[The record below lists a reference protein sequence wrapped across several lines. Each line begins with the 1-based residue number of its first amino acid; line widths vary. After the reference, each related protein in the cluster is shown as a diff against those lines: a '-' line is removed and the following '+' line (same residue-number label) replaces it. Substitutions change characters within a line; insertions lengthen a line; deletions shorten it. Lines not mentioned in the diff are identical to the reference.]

1 MITREYDEMFP
12 NLSRRN
18 LLRGAAGVAGA
29 AAVGGLAGC
38 GSNTGRGSGSGT
50 TIKQWYHEYGEAGV
64 LQAVKRYAKAYKKAD
79 VEVQWTPGDYDS
91 KLASGLLSNAGPDVF
106 EAQPKA
112 DEVKAGQL
120 VDLTDVIAG
129 VKDDFAPGI
138 LQSATIDGKV
148 YGIPQAIDMQLLF
161 YRKSLLSAAKLD
173 VPTTLDELASAA
185 KKLTTRK
192 VKGLF
197 LGNDGGASVL
207 GALPLW
213 SVGQDFL
220 TSDGKKVGFDAA
232 TAAPALAK
240 LRQIYSS
247 GSLLL
252 GAPAD
257 WSDPSAFNQGLTAM
271 QWSGLWAIPAVRK
284 ALGDDFGVAAWP
296 ALSSSVGKQS
306 VPIGAFCSCVSSKSK
321 HVADGKA
328 FVKWLWI
335 DQTADQLDFNQSYG
349 FHIPP
354 RKSISAKATK
364 LKTGAAADA
373 VRFTQEIGKPASPP
387 AWTAAMGTAWQDGLN
402 KVIRSGADPTA
413 TLRDAITKVDTEL
426 ARLNK

>member
-1 MITREYDEMFP
+1 MITREYDEMA
-12 NLSRRN
+12 NLSRRD
-18 LLRGAAGVAGA
+18 LLRATAGA
-29 AAVGGLAGC
+29 AVLGGLAGC

-50 TIKQWYHEYGEAGV
+50 TIRQWYHEYGEAGV

-91 KLASGLLSNAGPDVF
+91 KLASGLLSSSGPDVF

-112 DEVKAGQL
+112 DQVKGGQL
-120 VDLTDVIAG
+120 ADLSDVIAG
-129 VKDDFAPGI
+129 ARDDFAPGI

-148 YGIPQAIDMQLLF
+148 YDIPQAIDMQLLF
-161 YRKSLLSAAKLD
+161 YRKSLLAAAKVD
-173 VPTTLDELASAA
+173 VPTTLDELATAA

-207 GALPLW
+207 GPLPLW

-220 TSDGKKVGFDAA
+220 SSDSKKAGFDAA

-240 LRQIYSS
+240 LRQIYTS

-257 WSDPSAFNQGLTAM
+257 WSDPSAFIQGLTAM
-271 QWSGLWAIPAVRK
+271 QWSGLWAIPAVQK

-296 ALSSSVGKQS
+296 ALSSATGKQS
-306 VPIGAFCSCVSSKSK
+306 VPIGAYCSCVNAKSK
-321 HVADGKA
+321 RAGASKA
-328 FVKWLWI
+328 YVKWLWI

-354 RKSISAKATK
+354 RKSIAARATK
-364 LKTGAAADA
+364 LKSGAAADA
-373 VRFTQEIGKPASPP
+373 VRFVQEIGKPASPP

-402 KVIRSGADPTA
+402 KVIRSGADPAA
-413 TLRDAITKVDTEL
+413 TLKDTVSTVDAEL
-426 ARLNK
+426 ARLAK

>member
-1 MITREYDEMFP
+1 MSQP
-12 NLSRRN
+12 NLSPSLSRRG
-18 LLRGAAGVAGA
+18 LLRGAAGIAVA
-29 AAVGGLAGC
+29 GGLAAC

-50 TIKQWYHEYGEAGV
+50 TIKQWYHEYGETGV
-64 LQAVKRYAKAYKKAD
+64 LQAVKRYAKAYPRAT

-91 KLASGLLSNAGPDVF
+91 KLASGLLSNSGPDVF

-112 DEVKAGQL
+112 DQVKAGQL
-120 VDLTDVIAG
+120 VDLSDVIAG
-129 VKDDFAPGI
+129 AKDDFAPGI
-138 LQSATIDGKV
+138 LRSATINGKV
-148 YGIPQAIDMQLLF
+148 YGVPQAIDMQLLF

-173 VPTTLDELASAA
+173 VPTTLDELLTAA
-185 KKLTTRK
+185 KKLSTRK

-220 TSDGKKVGFDAA
+220 SGDGTKVGFDAA

-240 LRQIYSS
+240 LREIYTS

-257 WSDPSAFNQGLTAM
+257 WSDPSAFTQGLTAM
-271 QWSGLWAIPAVRK
+271 QWSGLWAIPAVQK

-296 ALSSSVGKQS
+296 ALSSSVGKRS
-306 VPIGAFCSCVSSKSK
+306 VPIGAFCSCVSAKSK
-321 HVADGKA
+321 HVDAAKA
-328 FVKWLWI
+328 YAKWLWI
-335 DQTADQLDFNQSYG
+335 DQTSDQLDFNQSYG

-354 RKSISAKATK
+354 RKSIAAKASK

-373 VRFTQEIGKPASPP
+373 VTFVQEIGRPASPP
-387 AWTAAMGTAWQDGLN
+387 AWTAAMGTAWQDALN
-402 KVIRSGADPTA
+402 KVVRSGADPKA
-413 TLRDAITKVDTEL
+413 EITSALGKVDAEL
-426 ARLNK
+426 AKLK